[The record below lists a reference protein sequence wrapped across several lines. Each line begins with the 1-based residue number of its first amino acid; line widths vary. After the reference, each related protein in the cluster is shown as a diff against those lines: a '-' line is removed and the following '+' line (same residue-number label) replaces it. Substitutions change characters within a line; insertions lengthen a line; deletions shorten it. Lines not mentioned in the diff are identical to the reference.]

1 MLPILN
7 RFTITKNQIPFLLSS
22 LSRKNTL
29 AILDYTNENKQNHS
43 KNYKEIMS
51 IIQKYPKQ
59 YISVKLSSL
68 DIQTTSRVE
77 TYLQNIV
84 EYSIQKQS
92 KILVDAEHNCIHHE
106 INTTVDKFVKEYN
119 KKEVHLYKTIQMY
132 RTDSFPMLKADLQKN
147 RQHKVGIKLVRGAYY
162 NQDFTHDILYPTIQ
176 QTHDNYNKGILHF
189 ANHSLKED
197 VLMCATH
204 NEKSISI
211 AKEFVPSHQVE
222 FAHLLGMS
230 DKMSLELSRENYK
243 MFKYVP
249 YGNFQDTIPY
259 LIRRLYENYP
269 MLPHLWK

>member
-7 RFTITKNQIPFLLSS
+7 RFTITKNQIPSLLSS

-29 AILDYTNENKQNHS
+29 AILDYTNEKKQNHS

-92 KILVDAEHNCIHHE
+92 KILVDAEQNRIHHE

-119 KKEVHLYKTIQMY
+119 KKEVQLYKN
-132 RTDSFPMLKADLQKN
+132 DSNVSHGQFSNLESS
-147 RQHKVGIKLVRGAYY
+147 
-162 NQDFTHDILYPTIQ
+162 FT
-176 QTHDNYNKGILHF
+176 
-189 ANHSLKED
+189 
-197 VLMCATH
+197 
-204 NEKSISI
+204 
-211 AKEFVPSHQVE
+211 
-222 FAHLLGMS
+222 
-230 DKMSLELSRENYK
+230 
-243 MFKYVP
+243 
-249 YGNFQDTIPY
+249 
-259 LIRRLYENYP
+259 
-269 MLPHLWK
+269 